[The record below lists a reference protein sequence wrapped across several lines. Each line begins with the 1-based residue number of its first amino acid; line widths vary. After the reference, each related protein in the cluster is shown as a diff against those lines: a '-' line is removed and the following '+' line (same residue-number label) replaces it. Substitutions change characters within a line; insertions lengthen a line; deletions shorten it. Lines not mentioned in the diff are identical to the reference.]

1 MRGKRSFSL
10 LTLFVMLNMLLS
22 QVAVRAAA
30 SEPQSQS
37 NSYTMRIEP
46 IADTYVAE
54 MNPWRNNQWSPQLCV
69 WSSHEFPGAPYPM
82 DNYTSFLKF
91 DLTDIQ
97 PYTEIKSAVLF
108 IRVFE
113 RSVEST
119 LASVIGAHQY
129 SDNSWAENRLVW
141 ATVNW
146 DALDQTLVDTVRI
159 DRDTVQR
166 QSWFSWL
173 VTEEVDRAKGRL
185 LTLALTAENEVE
197 SIFFH
202 SQETSFKPYILI
214 NPRVNLDIYCIGN
227 DGRALRGATIE
238 LYDTDNHLAGTAGT
252 SSTGWARF
260 EGIYP
265 DRYRIAAGKEGW
277 RLRTVE
283 RTVRGEDLTETIMLE
298 PITFIETPLGL
309 ATMSVAIAVVALI
322 VLRRRRI
329 QRRRQSD
336 DTEQTSPPVELL
348 TSLRQH
354 ETSAEGVEDEG
365 LKFVT
370 LWQIKERGKI

>member
-1 MRGKRSFSL
+1 
-10 LTLFVMLNMLLS
+10 MLNMLLS

-185 LTLALTAENEVE
+185 LTLALRAENEVE

-202 SQETSFKPYILI
+202 SRETSFKPYILI

-298 PITFIETPLGL
+298 PITFIETLLGL

>member
-185 LTLALTAENEVE
+185 LTLALRAENEVE

-202 SQETSFKPYILI
+202 SRETSFKPYILI

-298 PITFIETPLGL
+298 PITFIETLLGL